1 MTFRTRHI
9 LGLAL
14 LANVSL
20 AACTTAL
27 TPTQQNALQAVTTL
41 ASVAAASNQTVAG
54 LVTKGQ
60 LFCSGAGGIVALVSS
75 LTSGSSVIGQTASDV
90 AAACAAIQGVPV
102 PAPATVPLASV
113 PVVVSAAAAG
123 LKAP

>member
-1 MTFRTRHI
+1 MTLRTRHI

-27 TPTQQNALQAVTTL
+27 TPTQQTAVQAVTTL
-41 ASVAAASNQTVAG
+41 ASVAAASNQTVATA
-54 LVTKGQ
+54 VAKGQ
-60 LFCSGAGGIVALVSS
+60 AFCQTANGIVALMAD
-75 LTSGSSVIGQTASDV
+75 LTSTTSVVGQTDRV
-90 AAACAAIQGVPV
+90 VTAACAAIQGVPHAQ
-102 PAPATVPLASV
+102 PTNIPQDSV